1 MVSKCA
7 YFLKV
12 LRAELEDLLED
23 LKAVEAQYRQRFDS
37 LEITNYVLLENEALL
52 CREEESIRELLV
64 SIDGMNSTMYKSV
77 NEIIEDLDAVVR
89 EFISHKEYPAAVHR
103 LLRRKMDKV
112 LSYVS
117 AGDVP

>member
-52 CREEESIRELLV
+52 IREEDAYGSGV
-64 SIDGMNSTMYKSV
+64 SIDGMNSAMYK
-77 NEIIEDLDAVVR
+77 
-89 EFISHKEYPAAVHR
+89 
-103 LLRRKMDKV
+103 M
-112 LSYVS
+112 
-117 AGDVP
+117 